1 MANSTEKA
9 IGIVLLVIIVFMA
22 FFGLVPFLMRG
33 FGVMIPHMIKLPNIV
48 HVEYG
53 IPGIIRG
60 LTFGILPLALL
71 ILWVLV
77 IVWVYRDAER
87 RGMSGVLWALL
98 VFIGNIIGLL
108 IYLIVRNDTTR
119 ANASLEATVACINC
133 GKLVAQ
139 KYVFCPHC
147 GTKLKST
154 CPSCDEAVASDW
166 SICPYCGEKLAK
178 K

>member
-9 IGIVLLVIIVFMA
+9 IGIVLLVFIVIMA
-22 FFGLVPFLMRG
+22 FFGLMPFLMRG
-33 FGVMIPHMIKLPNIV
+33 FGVMIPHINLPNFL
-48 HVEYG
+48 HMEYG

-98 VFIGNIIGLL
+98 VFVGNIIGLL

-119 ANASLEATVACINC
+119 ALVSPEATVACTNC
-133 GKLVAQ
+133 GKAVAQ
-139 KYVFCPHC
+139 KYAFCPHC
-147 GTKLKST
+147 GAQLKST
-154 CPSCDEAVASDW
+154 CPSCNKAILSDW
-166 SICPYCGEKLAK
+166 SVCPYCGEKLSK